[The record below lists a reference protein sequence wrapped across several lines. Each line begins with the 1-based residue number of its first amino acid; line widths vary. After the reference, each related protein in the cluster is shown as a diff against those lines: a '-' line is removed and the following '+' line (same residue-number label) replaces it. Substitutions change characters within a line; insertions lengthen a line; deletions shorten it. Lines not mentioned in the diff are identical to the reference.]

1 MDISLGQMLAESGRR
16 FPASVALIQEE
27 KSLTYEE
34 LNQGVNSLGNHLRA
48 AGIKQGDKIALL
60 LPNGLEFVMAY
71 FAAQKLGAVAV
82 TLNMLSTAYEL
93 RHLLGNSEAKCLITT
108 TMLAGK
114 FEEIRSDLPLCT
126 YLLLY
131 DEQQPA
137 ASPFRQA
144 IEAGPFT
151 LEMPDIGMDDPAV
164 MIYTAGLTGYPLGA
178 VLTHRNLYAQA
189 DLLRS
194 TCGVTAQDRGIAII
208 PFFHSFGAAVNLLCV
223 IRLGASVVLMDN
235 FSVDGLFQAIE
246 REKITFLAAVPRVF
260 LGMILQAEKKK
271 YDLNTLKLC
280 ISGGSTMPVEYF
292 SRFEEKFGLKIME
305 GYGLTEAAPVCSVN
319 RPALP
324 HKPGSIGTIVPCVE
338 EARIVDE
345 TGRPLPTGAEGELII
360 RGINVMQ
367 GYYRDEAATAQ
378 VIKGGWLY
386 TGDLARIDAD
396 GYIFL
401 TGRKKR
407 MIITSGFN
415 VYPREVEMVLNLHP
429 AVKESRAVAKPDL
442 LRGELVKALIVKNPE
457 VNVEGK
463 ELVRHCRRYLS
474 AYKVPR
480 DIEFVESI
488 DNLEL

>member
-1 MDISLGQMLAESGRR
+1 MEESGRR
-16 FPASVALIQEE
+16 FPASVALIQEG
-27 KSLTYEE
+27 KSLTYEG
-34 LNQGVNSLGNHLRA
+34 LNKCVNSLGNHLRA
-48 AGIKQGDKIALL
+48 AGIGQGDKIALM
-60 LPNGLEFVMAY
+60 LPNYLEFVIAY

-114 FEEIRSDLPLCT
+114 FEEIRNDLPYCA

-137 ASPFRQA
+137 SPFRNA

-151 LEMPDIGMDDPAV
+151 LEMPDIRMDDPAV
-164 MIYTAGLTGYPLGA
+164 MIYTSGLTGYPLGA
-178 VLTHRNLYAQA
+178 VLTHRNLYAQS

-194 TCGVTAQDRGIAII
+194 TCGVTAQDRGLALI
-208 PFFHSFGAAVNLLCV
+208 PLFHSFGAAVNLLCV
-223 IRLGASVVLMDN
+223 IRLGASVVLMDH
-235 FSVDGLFQAIE
+235 FSVDGIFSAIE
-246 REKITFLAAVPRVF
+246 REKITFVAAVPRLF
-260 LGMILQAEKKK
+260 LGMIMQSEHKK
-271 YDLNTLKLC
+271 YDLSTLKLC
-280 ISGGSTMPVEYF
+280 ISGGSAMPVEYF

-319 RPALP
+319 RPALA
-324 HKPGSIGTIVPCVE
+324 HKPGSVGTIVPCVE
-338 EARIVDE
+338 EARVVDE
-345 TGRPLPTGAEGELII
+345 AGRALPTGAVGELII

-367 GYYRDEAATAQ
+367 GYYHDEAATAQ
-378 VIKGGWLY
+378 VIKNGWLY
-386 TGDLARIDAD
+386 TGDLARIDED

-429 AVKESRAVAKPDL
+429 AVKESLAIAKPDL
-442 LRGELVKALIVKNPE
+442 LRGELVKALVVKNPDA
-457 VNVEGK
+457 NVEGK

-480 DIEFVESI
+480 DIEFVASI
-488 DNLEL
+488 DNIKL